1 MDIDLIKLHLQ
12 TARNATLRDGPGQRD
27 QQYGWTK
34 LHAAVA
40 SGCPTKVKDL
50 LDAEKDD
57 VQKGKLVNAS
67 SRDGWTP
74 LHVAVGLSGEQNAD
88 EQNADE
94 QNADEQNADEENTD
108 EENTD
113 EENTD
118 EENTDKQNT
127 DELLDQLLTGGADR
141 NARNK
146 DGWTP
151 MHVAAA
157 LKHGRTACVAR
168 KLAAKSTEQGV
179 DFFPEAKDA
188 KGRTALHIAAAQNN
202 KKAIRILWEMGA
214 DLDARDKAGNTP
226 LHKASAKE
234 KCGSV
239 RLLLVSGAD
248 RWLRNGK
255 GQLPIDLAERNEK
268 LRSLLVTP

>member
-27 QQYGWTK
+27 QQYGWTR

-40 SGCPTKVKDL
+40 SGCPTKVKAL

-94 QNADEQNADEENTD
+94 QNTD
-108 EENTD
+108 E
-113 EENTD
+113 
-118 EENTDKQNT
+118 QNT

>member
-27 QQYGWTK
+27 QQYGWTR

-40 SGCPTKVKDL
+40 YGNLDRVRSL
-50 LDAEKDD
+50 L
-57 VQKGKLVNAS
+57 GLVNAS
-67 SRDGWTP
+67 SGDGWTP
-74 LHVAVGLSGEQNAD
+74 LHVAVGLSGDSDSDIRQEALS
-88 EQNADE
+88 
-94 QNADEQNADEENTD
+94 TILG
-108 EENTD
+108 T
-113 EENTD
+113 
-118 EENTDKQNT
+118 
-127 DELLDQLLTGGADR
+127 LLRAGADR

-157 LKHGRTACVAR
+157 LNHSHAASVVG
-168 KLAAKSTEQGV
+168 KLAAGYGV
-179 DFFPEAKDA
+179 HGFFLESRDS
-188 KGRTALHIAAAQNN
+188 KGRTALHIAASKNN
-202 KKAIRILWEMGA
+202 TEAIRILCDRGS
-214 DLDARDKAGNTP
+214 DRDARDRAGNTP

-255 GQLPIDLAERNEK
+255 GQLPINLAERNEK
-268 LRSLLVTP
+268 LRSLLMTP